1 MKVLVTTWLPMD
13 INDQSRLGLVQIAR
27 HRSDS
32 IYAYNLFL
40 TDPHL

>member
-13 INDQSRLGLVQIAR
+13 INDQSRLVQIAR

-32 IYAYNLFL
+32 IYAHNLFL